1 MCDECTATF
10 TIFHGINEVLVK
22 CQECDSSDSMR
33 KLLSTPIV
41 IKDDIAIKKNKVGE
55 LTKKY
60 IEENR
65 EILQQQKENTKI
77 GEYD

>member
-1 MCDECTATF
+1 M
-10 TIFHGINEVLVK
+10 
-22 CQECDSSDSMR
+22 
-33 KLLSTPIV
+33 
-41 IKDDIAIKKNKVGE
+41 IKDDIAINKNKVGE